1 MSAGPE
7 KPKAAEPPPPSRA
20 EPMWQRPPGG
30 VPNPVRPRDAASL
43 ILLRRHRGAWEV
55 LMGRRARG
63 HRFVPDYYVF
73 PGGRVDRTDRQCA
86 ALRPLRDEVAEA
98 VGRHTRGPGRAAA
111 LAVAAARETMEETGL
126 VLGRGDGEGYRP
138 DLSPLTYYYR
148 AITPPESPIRFHAR
162 FFLAPA
168 DAAEGRLGG
177 SGELENLDWIEVA
190 EALRH
195 PLVDVTELLLRRL
208 ALQLAQDPRQV
219 WEQRPRV
226 PLFGYRRGA
235 PHVRDER

>member
-1 MSAGPE
+1 MSGRRTDKAPGPV
-7 KPKAAEPPPPSRA
+7 PMVRPEPVWP
-20 EPMWQRPPGG
+20 RPPEGI
-30 VPNPVRPRDAASL
+30 PRPVRPRDAASL
-43 ILLRRHRGAWEV
+43 ILLRRLRGDWQV

-73 PGGRVDRTDRQCA
+73 PGGRVDGADRTRP
-86 ALRPLRDEVAEA
+86 ALRPLREEVARA
-98 VGRHTRGPGRAAA
+98 VARHTRSPSRASA

-126 VLGRGDGEGYRP
+126 VLGKGEGEDYRP
-138 DLSPLTYYYR
+138 DLSPLVYYYR

-177 SGELENLDWIEVA
+177 SGELENLDWIGVE

-208 ALQLAQDPRQV
+208 AFQLAQDPAQV
-219 WEQRPRV
+219 WRQAEQV

-235 PHVRDER
+235 PHVREAG